1 MSKKNNRKL
10 SKQRKVEAEKRSALI
25 MELFRTSERLT
36 QSDIE
41 KWRSAWQSAIDV
53 RNPNRLRLLDIY
65 RDAMVDSHLSG
76 CIQQR
81 VGFVMSRSFK
91 LVDKTAMPTMMLC
104 TCSIRPGLRISAVIA
119 LRLIGMGTLL
129 SSWAMSLRMVTAAP
143 LSAELN

>member
-1 MSKKNNRKL
+1 MGKRNKRTL

-25 MELFRTSERLT
+25 MELYRTSERLA

-91 LVDKTAMPTMMLC
+91 LVNEKGDADDNALHLLDQAWFRICAATVLRRTGTGTPSSSLAM
-104 TCSIRPGLRISAVIA
+104 
-119 LRLIGMGTLL
+119 
-129 SSWAMSLRMVTAAP
+129 
-143 LSAELN
+143 